1 MKTSQN
7 NIKPY
12 DIFYKEYKGE
22 FNATSGKHYYVC
34 MYVQE
39 LDSNNRLK
47 SDIYGIMVTSN
58 MKYENLPN
66 DYNVKIE
73 INGRPCF
80 ALCDKMFRF
89 KIEETMEV
97 KEQKLTTYQKSEIQE
112 KMNKFYKEVQRQM
125 QIGDEIL

>member
-7 NIKPY
+7 KIQPF

-22 FNATSGKHYYVC
+22 YDGTNGKHYYVC
-34 MYVQE
+34 IYAQE
-39 LDSNNRLK
+39 LDGHNRLK
-47 SDIYGIMVTSN
+47 SDVYGIMVTTN

-80 ALCDKMFRF
+80 ALCDKLFRL
-89 KIEETMEV
+89 KIEDTLEV
-97 KEQKLTTYQKSEIQE
+97 KGQKLSTYQKSEITE
-112 KMNKFYKEVQRQM
+112 KLNKFYKEVQRQM
-125 QIGDEIL
+125 GETTL